1 MSVIQDGKLMA
12 FNVIQQVMNDFIMVA
27 CPAHRTD
34 LPPGASEAPPERSP
48 LGACASRVE
57 PASIICRF
65 RFCQT
70 PRNVLFWKWIKREKL

>member
-34 LPPGASEAPPERSP
+34 LLPGASEAPAERSP
-48 LGACASRVE
+48 GIPCAAQVPVPRLPADLGFVKRRGTCYSR
-57 PASIICRF
+57 
-65 RFCQT
+65 
-70 PRNVLFWKWIKREKL
+70 NG